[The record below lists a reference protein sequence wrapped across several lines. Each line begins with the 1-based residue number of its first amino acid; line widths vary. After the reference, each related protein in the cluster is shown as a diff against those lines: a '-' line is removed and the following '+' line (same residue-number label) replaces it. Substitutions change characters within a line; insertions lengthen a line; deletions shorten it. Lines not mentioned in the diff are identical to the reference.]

1 MCIYFLYIID
11 SIDMLRNFKI
21 SEGIVLVQDYL
32 DKIKDLLDHIA
43 ITDGKSER
51 YEYSDGIDKIV
62 EILKICKIQK
72 GCLYICGN
80 GGSAGIAQHMTADF
94 LKNGGIRTY
103 NMYGQSTITCISNDL
118 TYEYVFC
125 KQLEMLAECNDILI
139 AISSSGESENIIR
152 AIQEMRKVKGKVI
165 TFTGFLEENRIKRMG
180 DINIYVPA
188 ERYGM
193 VESIH
198 NLILQQM
205 VDEIVDTDGV
215 AMKI

>member
-1 MCIYFLYIID
+1 M
-11 SIDMLRNFKI
+11 
-21 SEGIVLVQDYL
+21 QDYL

-43 ITDGKSER
+43 VTDGNSEKWKYR
-51 YEYSDGIDKIV
+51 DGVGRIV
-62 EILKICKIQK
+62 EILRKCKAQK

-125 KQLEMLAECNDILI
+125 KQLEMLAGCNDILI
-139 AISSSGESENIIR
+139 AISSSGESENIVK
-152 AIQEMRKVKGKVI
+152 AIHEMRSVKGTVI
-165 TFTGFLEENRIKRMG
+165 TFTGFREGNRIRRMG
-180 DINIYVPA
+180 DFNIYVPA
-188 ERYGM
+188 DHYGM

-205 VDEIVDTDGV
+205 VDEIVETDGI

>member
-1 MCIYFLYIID
+1 M
-11 SIDMLRNFKI
+11 
-21 SEGIVLVQDYL
+21 QDYL
-32 DKIKDLLDHIA
+32 DKIKDLLDCIA
-43 ITDGKSER
+43 ITDGNAEKWEYR
-51 YEYSDGIDKIV
+51 YGIGRIV
-62 EILKICKIQK
+62 EILRKCKTQK

-139 AISSSGESENIIR
+139 AISSSGESENIIK
-152 AIQEMRKVKGKVI
+152 AIQEMRRVKGKVI
-165 TFTGFLEENRIKRMG
+165 TFTGFREENRIKKLG
-180 DINIYVPA
+180 DFNIYVPVDH
-188 ERYGM
+188 YGM

-205 VDEIVDTDGV
+205 VDEIVDTDGI

>member
-1 MCIYFLYIID
+1 MSL
-11 SIDMLRNFKI
+11 I
-21 SEGIVLVQDYL
+21 SEEIIFVQNYL
-32 DKIKDLLDHIA
+32 DKIKEILDHIVV
-43 ITDGKSER
+43 TGGQSER
-51 YEYSDGIDKIV
+51 YEYSAGIDRIV
-62 EILKICKIQK
+62 EVLKNCKTQK

-125 KQLEMLAECNDILI
+125 KQLEMLAGRNDILI
-139 AISSSGESENIIR
+139 AISSSGESENIKK
-152 AIQEMRKVKGKVI
+152 AIHEMRRVGGVAI
-165 TFTGFLEENRIKRMG
+165 TFTGFNEDNRIRRMG
-180 DINIYVPA
+180 DFNIYVPA
-188 ERYGM
+188 QHYGM

-205 VDEIVDTDGV
+205 VDEIVDVDGI

>member
-1 MCIYFLYIID
+1 MQ
-11 SIDMLRNFKI
+11 N
-21 SEGIVLVQDYL
+21 YL
-32 DKIKDLLDHIA
+32 DEIKKLLDHIVV
-43 ITDGKSER
+43 TGGQLDQWS
-51 YEYSDGIDKIV
+51 YSSGIDRV
-62 EILKICKIQK
+62 VGILRNCKMQK

-139 AISSSGESENIIR
+139 AISSSGESENIVK
-152 AIQEMRKVKGKVI
+152 AIHEMRRVRGKVI
-165 TFTGFLEENRIKRMG
+165 TFTGFCEENRIRKMG

-188 ERYGM
+188 DHYGM

-205 VDEIVDTDGV
+205 VDEIVDTDGI
-215 AMKI
+215 AMRI

>member
-1 MCIYFLYIID
+1 M
-11 SIDMLRNFKI
+11 
-21 SEGIVLVQDYL
+21 QDYL

-43 ITDGKSER
+43 VTEGNSEKWEYRDGVGR
-51 YEYSDGIDKIV
+51 IV
-62 EILKICKIQK
+62 EILRKCKAQK

-139 AISSSGESENIIR
+139 AISSSGESENIIK
-152 AIQEMRKVKGKVI
+152 AIHEMRRVKGKVI
-165 TFTGFLEENRIKRMG
+165 TFTGFREENRIRKMG
-180 DINIYVPA
+180 DFNMYVPA
-188 ERYGM
+188 DHYGM

-198 NLILQQM
+198 NLVLQQM
-205 VDEIVDTDGV
+205 VDEIVETDGI

>member
-1 MCIYFLYIID
+1 M
-11 SIDMLRNFKI
+11 
-21 SEGIVLVQDYL
+21 Q
-32 DKIKDLLDHIA
+32 
-43 ITDGKSER
+43 
-51 YEYSDGIDKIV
+51 YEYSDGAGRI
-62 EILKICKIQK
+62 EGILRKCKSQK

-125 KQLEMLAECNDILI
+125 RQLEMLADCNDVLI
-139 AISSSGESENIIR
+139 AISSSGESENIIK
-152 AIQEMRKVKGKVI
+152 AIHEMRRVKGKVI
-165 TFTGFLEENRIKRMG
+165 TFTGFREENKIRKMG
-180 DINIYVPA
+180 DFNIYVPA
-188 ERYGM
+188 DHYGM

-205 VDEIVDTDGV
+205 VDEIVEMDGI

>member
-1 MCIYFLYIID
+1 M
-11 SIDMLRNFKI
+11 R
-21 SEGIVLVQDYL
+21 DYL
-32 DKIKDLLDHIA
+32 DKIKNLLDHII
-43 ITDGKSER
+43 ITDRKLEQ
-51 YEYSDGIDKIV
+51 YEYNDGINKAV
-62 EILKICKIQK
+62 EILKKCKTQR

-125 KQLEMLAECNDILI
+125 KQLEMLAEDSDILI
-139 AISSSGESENIIR
+139 AISSSGESENIIK
-152 AIQEMRKVKGKVI
+152 AIYEMQRVKGTVI
-165 TFTGFLEENRIKRMG
+165 TFTGFQEENQIRKMG
-180 DINIYVPA
+180 DINIYVPS
-188 ERYGM
+188 EQYGM
-193 VESIH
+193 VESVH

-205 VDEIVDTDGV
+205 VDEIVDTDGI

>member
-1 MCIYFLYIID
+1 MESYEKTDQVKNYVNKIKGLLNDILVTDNVSLEYTYESGVGKAIEI
-11 SIDMLRNFKI
+11 LRN
-21 SEGIVLVQDYL
+21 
-32 DKIKDLLDHIA
+32 
-43 ITDGKSER
+43 
-51 YEYSDGIDKIV
+51 
-62 EILKICKIQK
+62 CKIER

-125 KQLEMLAECNDILI
+125 KQIEMLAENRDIMI
-139 AISSSGESENIIR
+139 AISSSGESENIVKAIKAIR
-152 AIQEMRKVKGKVI
+152 EIGGKVI
-165 TFTGFLEENRIKRMG
+165 TFTGFRANNRIRSMG
-180 DINIYVPA
+180 DINVYIPA
-188 ERYGM
+188 EHYGM

-198 NLILQQM
+198 NLILQQL
-205 VDEIVDTDGV
+205 VDMIVETDGV

>member
-1 MCIYFLYIID
+1 MIKFKSCIHSVIH
-11 SIDMLRNFKI
+11 KI
-21 SEGIVLVQDYL
+21 SEEIILVRDYL
-32 DKIKDLLDHIA
+32 DKIKNLLDHII
-43 ITDGKSER
+43 ITDGKSEQ
-51 YEYSDGIDKIV
+51 YEYNDAINKAV
-62 EILKICKIQK
+62 EILKKCKLQR

-125 KQLEMLAECNDILI
+125 KQLEMLAEGGDILI

-152 AIQEMRKVKGKVI
+152 AIREMQRVKGTVI
-165 TFTGFLEENRIKRMG
+165 TFTGFQEENPIRKMG

-188 ERYGM
+188 KQYGM
-193 VESIH
+193 VESVH

-205 VDEIVDTDGV
+205 VDEIVDTDGI
-215 AMKI
+215 AMRI

>member
-1 MCIYFLYIID
+1 M
-11 SIDMLRNFKI
+11 K
-21 SEGIVLVQDYL
+21 DYL
-32 DKIKDLLDHIA
+32 KEIKRLLDNIE
-43 ITDGKSER
+43 ITDNDFDGYT
-51 YEYSDGIDKIV
+51 YEQGVNMAVRVLKDCKDKG
-62 EILKICKIQK
+62 

-125 KQLEMLAECNDILI
+125 KQIEMLSEDKDIMI
-139 AISSSGESENIIR
+139 AVSSSGESENIVK
-152 AIQEMRKVKGKVI
+152 AIKSMKDIGGKVI
-165 TFTGFLEENRIKRMG
+165 TFTGFRANNKIRNMG
-180 DINIYVPA
+180 DINVYIPV
-188 ERYGM
+188 EHYGM

-198 NLILQQM
+198 NLILQQL
-205 VDEIVDTDGV
+205 VDMIVETDGI